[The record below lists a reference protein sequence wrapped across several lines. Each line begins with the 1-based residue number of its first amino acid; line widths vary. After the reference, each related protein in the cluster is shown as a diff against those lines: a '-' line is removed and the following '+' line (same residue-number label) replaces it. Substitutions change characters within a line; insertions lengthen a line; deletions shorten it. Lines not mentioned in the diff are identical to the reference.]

1 MVASRFQLVETP
13 SVKEWFAAA
22 RLGAAV
28 GLVQR
33 QHGKNVDGKFDLAA
47 VEFAKDANSLKFS
60 GMKGDVEV
68 NTGTKHVVFNA
79 QSDSL
84 VIGGKSDDSD
94 ITSMA
99 LQGST
104 IAGNGAPGKSDMYM
118 GSQKIG
124 FKALTINSATQPP
137 VIVRTP
143 RCPSTRARP
152 MPAST
157 PRPCST
163 SA

>member
-1 MVASRFQLVETP
+1 MVRRRQG
-13 SVKEWFAAA
+13 SVP
-22 RLGAAV
+22 LSGSYSV
-28 GLVQR
+28 SY
-33 QHGKNVDGKFDLAA
+33 GKNVDGKFDLAA

-99 LQGST
+99 LQGLT

-124 FKALTINSATQPP
+124 FKA
-137 VIVRTP
+137 
-143 RCPSTRARP
+143 
-152 MPAST
+152 
-157 PRPCST
+157 
-163 SA
+163 